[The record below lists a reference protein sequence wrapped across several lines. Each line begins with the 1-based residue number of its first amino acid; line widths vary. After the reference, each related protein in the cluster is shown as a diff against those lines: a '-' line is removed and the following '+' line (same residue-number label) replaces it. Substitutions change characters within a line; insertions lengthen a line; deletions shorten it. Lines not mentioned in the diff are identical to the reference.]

1 MNYLNQH
8 IGPDLILLFLGLFFI
23 TLTIQLYFILIV
35 HLKLAFFKPKKI
47 SGKPAVPISII
58 IAARNE
64 SDNLFKN
71 LPEILAQ
78 KYDVFEVIVVNH
90 QSVDNSKD
98 ILEAFSKQ
106 FKNLK
111 IVELAKDKHIRP
123 GKKLP
128 LTIGIKAAQYE
139 HLIFTD
145 ADCSP
150 KSMHWIENIAAK
162 FSENK
167 EIVLGYG
174 PMLKTAGLLNKL
186 MRFDTAWIGLNYL
199 SMALNNKPYMGVGRN
214 LAYTKSAFFGANGFK
229 SHYSI
234 PSGDDDLFIQ
244 EAVKSNNYTIEIL
257 PDTFMYSP
265 AKENMNDWIK
275 QKSRHYK
282 TAPKYPF
289 IKKLLLA
296 IYPVSLILTWICFVS
311 LIQLGFYE
319 LYLTTS
325 MVVLYFLKWWIGAKC
340 LLKLEEKKLALFFP
354 LWDLFYAAFIP
365 VLFVI
370 AKNKKNATW

>member
-1 MNYLNQH
+1 
-8 IGPDLILLFLGLFFI
+8 
-23 TLTIQLYFILIV
+23 
-35 HLKLAFFKPKKI
+35 
-47 SGKPAVPISII
+47 
-58 IAARNE
+58 
-64 SDNLFKN
+64 
-71 LPEILAQ
+71 
-78 KYDVFEVIVVNH
+78 
-90 QSVDNSKD
+90 
-98 ILEAFSKQ
+98 
-106 FKNLK
+106 
-111 IVELAKDKHIRP
+111 
-123 GKKLP
+123 
-128 LTIGIKAAQYE
+128 
-139 HLIFTD
+139 
-145 ADCSP
+145 
-150 KSMHWIENIAAK
+150 
-162 FSENK
+162 
-167 EIVLGYG
+167 
-174 PMLKTAGLLNKL
+174 
-186 MRFDTAWIGLNYL
+186 
-199 SMALNNKPYMGVGRN
+199 MALNNRPYMGVGRN
-214 LAYTKSAFFGANGFK
+214 LAYTKSVFFGVNGFK

-244 EAVKSNNYTIEIL
+244 EAAKRNNYTIEIL

-325 MVVLYFLKWWIGAKC
+325 MVVLYGLKWWIGAKC

>member
-35 HLKLAFFKPKKI
+35 HLKLAFFKPKKN

-64 SDNLFKN
+64 SDNLFKY
-71 LPEILAQ
+71 LPKILAQ

-186 MRFDTAWIGLNYL
+186 MRFDTAWIALNYL

-214 LAYTKSAFFGANGFK
+214 LAYTKSAFFGVNGFK

-234 PSGDDDLFIQ
+234 SSGDDDLFIQ
-244 EAVKSNNYTIEIL
+244 EAVKSNNYTIQIL

-325 MVVLYFLKWWIGAKC
+325 MVVLYLLKWWIGAKC

>member
-1 MNYLNQH
+1 MNYLHQH
-8 IGPDLILLFLGLFFI
+8 IGPNIILLFTGVFVI
-23 TLTIQLYFILIV
+23 TLIIQLYFILNI
-35 HLKLAFFKPKKI
+35 HRRLAFFKPAKSTEPI
-47 SGKPAVPISII
+47 NIPISII

-64 SDNLFKN
+64 SENLFKN
-71 LPEILAQ
+71 LPKILEQ
-78 KYDVFEVIVVNH
+78 KYSHFEVIIVNH
-90 QSVDNSKD
+90 QSIDNSKD

-106 FKNLK
+106 YKNLK

-145 ADCSP
+145 ADCEPNSNQ
-150 KSMHWIENIAAK
+150 WIENMAAQ
-162 FSENK
+162 FNK
-167 EIVLGYG
+167 GKDIVLGYG
-174 PMLKTAGLLNKL
+174 PMIKSKGILNKL
-186 MRFDTAWIGLNYL
+186 VRFDTAWIGLNYL
-199 SMALNNKPYMGVGRN
+199 SMALNNAPFMGVGRN
-214 LAYTKSAFFGANGFK
+214 LAYTKSAFFAVNGFK

-234 PSGDDDLFIQ
+234 ASGDDDLFIQ
-244 EAVKSNNYTIEIL
+244 EAVKNNNYSIEIS
-257 PDTFMYSP
+257 PETSMYSP

-275 QKSRHYK
+275 QKSRHYT

-311 LIQLGFYE
+311 LVQLSYHE
-319 LYLTTS
+319 LYLTVS
-325 MVVLYFLKWWIGAKC
+325 MFVLYILKWWIGARC
-340 LLKLEEKKLALFFP
+340 LIKLEEKKLALFFP
-354 LWDLFYAAFIP
+354 FWDLFYAAFIP
-365 VLFVI
+365 ILFVI

>member
-71 LPEILAQ
+71 LPKILAQ

-186 MRFDTAWIGLNYL
+186 MRFDTAWIALNYL